1 VLFWGNAK
9 SKNETVTNGDR
20 DSVLAVVVLDA
31 AQMFLLLGLTVYHF
45 QLKKKVNDAVDVN
58 TITIDDY
65 AVEVRGLPENATEL
79 SVKNHFEKHAGAVHE
94 VCLGRDVTRVIEL
107 RKKALQLEADHDLL
121 EYMLRRAQRLL
132 GEHIENEPN
141 GPEKWKRLWHLR
153 RV

>member
-1 VLFWGNAK
+1 MLFWGNAK

-79 SVKNHFEKHAGAVHE
+79 SVKNH
-94 VCLGRDVTRVIEL
+94 
-107 RKKALQLEADHDLL
+107 ALTIKSKTTKSLNIQHDKLYVL
-121 EYMLRRAQRLL
+121 
-132 GEHIENEPN
+132 
-141 GPEKWKRLWHLR
+141 
-153 RV
+153 